1 MTAKEI
7 NRDLKTLRL
16 IPKTKAYKK
25 QLILTKY
32 MYVFMTGVLFGALFI

>member
-16 IPKTKAYKK
+16 IPKTKAYKS

-32 MYVFMTGVLFGALFI
+32 MYVVMTGVLLGALFI